1 MTTVLIYVEAR
12 DNVVQPITHE
22 LINAA
27 RGLASDAEVV
37 AAVLSAAG
45 QSLGE
50 QLKGVDRVVE
60 IQHANLSSYNPE
72 AHAIGLACAVE
83 QVNPDLVLLG
93 YTTAGLDLG
102 SLLAIKTSRA
112 LVGYCTELNLEG
124 SELFASSQLYRGKLV
139 AKTKVQLPAIAV
151 VVPGSFDDTP
161 SDVTAPASAIIDAPQ
176 ALDQLRVR
184 FVSLS
189 APDADE
195 VDLTRAER
203 IVCVGRG
210 IGGED
215 KIEEASQLAALL
227 GAEIAGSRPV
237 IDSGW
242 LPKARQVGKSGQKVK
257 PKLYIALGV
266 SGAPEHLEGMKNAD
280 YIIAINSDEKAPIFE
295 VADIGIACDIFELLP
310 ALCERLGVAGEAP

>member
-1 MTTVLIYVEAR
+1 MTTVLIYVESR
-12 DNVVQPITHE
+12 DDIVQPVTHE

-27 RGLASDAEVV
+27 RGLSTQSEVV
-37 AAVLSAAG
+37 AVVLASNPQVLSA
-45 QSLGE
+45 
-50 QLKGVDRVVE
+50 QLTGVDRVVE
-60 IQHANLSSYNPE
+60 IHHAALSPYNPE
-72 AHAIGLACAVE
+72 AHALGLVSAVE

-112 LVGYCTELNLEG
+112 LVGYCTELGLEG
-124 SELFASSQLYRGKLV
+124 GQLHASSQLYRGKLV
-139 AKTKVQLPAIAV
+139 AKTSIQLPAIAV
-151 VVPGSFDDTP
+151 VVPGSFDDAATGDQASA
-161 SDVTAPASAIIDAPQ
+161 SDVLEAPAG
-176 ALDQLRVR
+176 LNQLRTH
-184 FVSLS
+184 FVSQS
-189 APDADE
+189 APDANE
-195 VDLTRAER
+195 IDLTRAER

-215 KIEEASQLAALL
+215 KIAEASELATLL

-280 YIIAINSDEKAPIFE
+280 FIIAINSDEKAPIFE
-295 VADIGIACDIFELLP
+295 VADVGITCDIFDLLP
-310 ALCERLGVAGEAP
+310 ELCEKLGVAP